1 MVHGVNQSCLGYVFG
16 FKGEGLLAGDPK
28 YEMRAAFPSLF
39 KNYALL
45 SGPAFG
51 ISYGV
56 GGIFMGQLVD
66 KFPRKYVLGV
76 VCLGWSLA
84 SITTGMTNSFLVLC
98 LMRFLVGIC
107 VSATEPCAYSLLG
120 DYFPQR
126 LRTTA
131 NSLLNTGTYL
141 GAGIASLS
149 VMLVAQYGWRFA
161 YTTIGS
167 CGVLFALLTFLTLR
181 EPERGYQI
189 RLAFQKKKDQEKKD
203 EEERKLKD

>member
-1 MVHGVNQSCLGYVFG
+1 MILI
-16 FKGEGLLAGDPK
+16 
-28 YEMRAAFPSLF
+28 SL
-39 KNYALL
+39 
-45 SGPAFG
+45 
-51 ISYGV
+51 
-56 GGIFMGQLVD
+56 QLVD

-181 EPERGYQI
+181 EPERGY
-189 RLAFQKKKDQEKKD
+189 
-203 EEERKLKD
+203 